1 MTPRLG
7 RHGVEV
13 IIEGTGAFDSLEGS
27 SKQLE
32 AGAKKVVVTAPGKN
46 CPTYVC
52 GVNEGDYDPAAENVV
67 SNASCTTNGMTSVCK
82 VLGDAFGIEYGT
94 MTTAHFYIRDQIF
107 DGRHP
112 DLRRA
117 RAGAVNFVPTS
128 TGAAAAVALV
138 LLSLKGKLNPHRVH
152 RRSCRRFTPP

>member
-1 MTPRLG
+1 M
-7 RHGVEV
+7 
-13 IIEGTGAFDSLEGS
+13 EGS
-27 SKQLE
+27 SKHLE

-46 CPTYVC
+46 CPTCVC
-52 GVNEGDYDPAAENVV
+52 GVNEGNYDPAAENMV
-67 SNASCTTNGMTSVCK
+67 SNASCTTNGMTSLCK

-94 MTTAHFYIRDQIF
+94 MMTTHFYIRDQMIF

-128 TGAAAAVALV
+128 TGAAAVVTLV
-138 LLSLKGKLNPHRVH
+138 LPS
-152 RRSCRRFTPP
+152 